1 MYSDNNPENNNIDN
15 NIPQNNN
22 VDNNNVD
29 NNIPDD
35 NPDSNINTNAANPLL
50 DVQLNQIDRFAEM
63 LFILGTSF
71 GFQAINEVDR
81 SYILKQEGE
90 LTSEED
96 AAFTYDIAKK
106 IALANWIYLIAGSF
120 VFENSAI
127 RLNELEKAMPEN
139 PSPAQIER
147 ITGREM
153 VTEGNALKIIGYT
166 LAAAGF
172 EKIANSVVMESEST
186 EIEES

>member
-1 MYSDNNPENNNIDN
+1 MIFMNSDNNSENNNIDN

-22 VDNNNVD
+22 GDNS
-29 NNIPDD
+29 IPGD

-63 LFILGTSF
+63 LFLLGTSF
-71 GFQAINEVDR
+71 GFQAIEEVDR

-96 AAFTYDIAKK
+96 TAFTYDIAKK
-106 IALANWIYLIAGSF
+106 LALANWIYLIAGSF

-127 RLNELEKAMPEN
+127 RLNELEKVFPEN
-139 PSPAQIER
+139 PTVSDKER

-153 VTEGNALKIIGYT
+153 ITTGNALKIIGYT
-166 LAAAGF
+166 LSAAGF
-172 EKIANSVVMESEST
+172 EKIANSAVRESEPP